1 MYVIIF
7 KPHNFNILFK
17 KFLIIID
24 IFYLNFLIAVLVL
37 NLTWL
42 GLKKR
47 HLDIPT
53 FAIIGYGKLGGK
65 ELGYVSDLD
74 IIFLYDDT
82 HLDAPEIYAKLGQRI
97 NSWLTNYTSAGFLYK
112 TDLRLRPNG
121 ASGLL
126 VTSINAFQQYQQQ
139 QAWVWEHQALTRA
152 RFVAGD
158 KHVGKI
164 FEQTRIDILRQ
175 QRNLKDLRHDILI
188 MRQKM
193 LDSHPNKTKLF
204 DIKHDRGGIIDVEFI
219 VQYLVLGYACDYPA
233 LTNNTGNIALLELAG
248 ELQLIP
254 MTTAKKVSDAYREF
268 RRVQHQLRLNN
279 SSSLVETDTT
289 GEDTQI
295 SVRVETDYLQNART
309 AVLHLWAELFNS

>member
-1 MYVIIF
+1 MGA
-7 KPHNFNILFK
+7 PG
-17 KFLIIID
+17 ID
-24 IFYLNFLIAVLVL
+24 SS
-37 NLTWL
+37 
-42 GLKKR
+42 
-47 HLDIPT
+47 T
-53 FAIIGYGKLGGK
+53 FCG
-65 ELGYVSDLD
+65 
-74 IIFLYDDT
+74 
-82 HLDAPEIYAKLGQRI
+82 
-97 NSWLTNYTSAGFLYK
+97 
-112 TDLRLRPNG
+112 
-121 ASGLL
+121 
-126 VTSINAFQQYQQQ
+126 
-139 QAWVWEHQALTRA
+139 
-152 RFVAGD
+152 GD

-248 ELQLIP
+248 GLQLIP

-289 GEDTQI
+289 GENTQI